1 MDRIVTRIVA
11 LGFVPLGFAALACIT
26 ASRVFLWA
34 PRGAMLWGVA
44 AGLLVVALGLSPCAR
59 FLEAGDHRQKQPY
72 EVGRFVMR
80 LFWLHALGAL
90 SVAVGYVLPAT
101 LYNAWLGLVGAAC
114 GGSLSY
120 LVFTWIFFAA
130 KDPRRVGRVMQ
141 TKDELVRRVK
151 EVNEEIEKSKQE
163 PLFFAGHW
171 LPFKAATNHF
181 LVMGATNTGKTLVQR
196 MLMQS
201 ALKTIGLG
209 LDQRAIVFDAKQDVL
224 SILAGMN
231 LRCPVLTLDP
241 FDARG
246 YAWDMAA
253 DITALTDAQTLAVNL
268 VPIDEQ
274 ATQKFFDEAVRSLF
288 EEVIVTFID
297 TVPGNWT
304 FADVINTLRDRDR
317 LCRVLKKTTQGAEL
331 LKLCFANEETARN
344 IMSNVHV
351 RTNPYRSI
359 AATWQRAKAAG
370 RMVSLNDW
378 LDQEYVLVLG
388 NSHKARPAI
397 QAINQVLFTRLKELI
412 LDQSES
418 TTRRNWVFLDE
429 VRQAGRLAALT
440 DLMVEGRSK
449 GACVVLG
456 FQDIEGMKHVHTTHL
471 ANELIGQAHNV
482 CFTKLVN
489 PETAAHASENFG
501 EYEQTEVNES
511 FTESSGGGRSRTVS
525 VSRAKHVAVMPS
537 EFMSIPMPSP
547 EKGLTFYAI
556 TTELGAYRDTMSGE
570 DVKSILCAP
579 NSDPEKGGMP
589 NRVPVPDDW
598 QRIKAWGLA
607 DYVRLKIRP
616 PVRVLR
622 KNLHGVPGSKPAVAP
637 KRRAVAPKRQ
647 AVPKRRVAREP
658 STP

>member
-80 LFWLHALGAL
+80 LFWLHALAL

-359 AATWQRAKAAG
+359 AATWQRAKAA
-370 RMVSLNDW
+370 
-378 LDQEYVLVLG
+378 
-388 NSHKARPAI
+388 RPHGEP
-397 QAINQVLFTRLKELI
+397 Q
-412 LDQSES
+412 
-418 TTRRNWVFLDE
+418 
-429 VRQAGRLAALT
+429 RLAGPGIRACARQQPQGKAGNPGDQPGALYPAQ
-440 DLMVEGRSK
+440 
-449 GACVVLG
+449 GADPRPERINDAAKLG
-456 FQDIEGMKHVHTTHL
+456 F
-471 ANELIGQAHNV
+471 
-482 CFTKLVN
+482 
-489 PETAAHASENFG
+489 
-501 EYEQTEVNES
+501 
-511 FTESSGGGRSRTVS
+511 
-525 VSRAKHVAVMPS
+525 
-537 EFMSIPMPSP
+537 
-547 EKGLTFYAI
+547 
-556 TTELGAYRDTMSGE
+556 
-570 DVKSILCAP
+570 
-579 NSDPEKGGMP
+579 
-589 NRVPVPDDW
+589 
-598 QRIKAWGLA
+598 
-607 DYVRLKIRP
+607 
-616 PVRVLR
+616 
-622 KNLHGVPGSKPAVAP
+622 PG
-637 KRRAVAPKRQ
+637 
-647 AVPKRRVAREP
+647 
-658 STP
+658 